1 MNEFARKFANV
12 RREEVPS
19 IVAAGAFFFAFS
31 RRSWSFAR
39 PAMRFGMQRGIEEV
53 RWLFQGTLVV
63 TLLVNP
69 VFGLLV
75 SRFRRM
81 VFIST
86 TYLFFAISLVGFF
99 LVLVMAPQAVGDRT
113 GQVFYVWFSVF
124 NLFRRR
130 YSGR

>member
-19 IVAAGAFFFAFS
+19 IVAAGAFFFCVLTALMVV
-31 RRSWSFAR
+31 R
-39 PAMRFGMQRGIEEV
+39 PARDALGMQRGIEEV

-99 LVLVMAPQAVGDRT
+99 LVLVMAPQAVGGPNR
-113 GQVFYVWFSVF
+113 
-124 NLFRRR
+124 
-130 YSGR
+130 SGILCMV